1 MSRKIVIVIVMF
13 ITFTAAKH
21 LLVKTEGIVQHST
34 VMALTTPWQDSAAA
48 ASDEESFGGKV
59 AFGGEVEG
67 VENGNDY
74 RAKVMK
80 KKLTKA
86 VSKG

>member
-1 MSRKIVIVIVMF
+1 MFIVFIVIF
-13 ITFTAAKH
+13 ITSTAAKH
-21 LLVKTEGIVQHST
+21 LFVKTEGIVQHST

-48 ASDEESFGGKV
+48 ASDEESFGG
-59 AFGGEVEG
+59 EVED

-74 RAKVMK
+74 SQPAKVMK
-80 KKLTKA
+80 KKLINA

>member
-1 MSRKIVIVIVMF
+1 MFIVFIVIF
-13 ITFTAAKH
+13 ITSTAAKH
-21 LLVKTEGIVQHST
+21 LFVKTEGIVQHST

-59 AFGGEVEG
+59 AFGGEVED

-74 RAKVMK
+74 SQQAKVMK
-80 KKLTKA
+80 KKLINA
-86 VSKG
+86 VSRG

>member
-1 MSRKIVIVIVMF
+1 MF
-13 ITFTAAKH
+13 FTSTAAKH
-21 LLVKTEGIVQHST
+21 LLVKTGGIVQHST

-48 ASDEESFGGKV
+48 ASDEESFGRKV
-59 AFGGEVEG
+59 AFGGEVKD

-80 KKLTKA
+80 KKLINA
-86 VSKG
+86 VSRG